1 MEQKIKVFKISPE
14 RLEQDLQEIKE
25 GNYFPHFD
33 CVLNDR
39 TTVID
44 MERIAK
50 SLSMETVF
58 IFKAPNR
65 TICHLSW

>member
-1 MEQKIKVFKISPE
+1 MEQKIKVFKISAS
-14 RLEQDLQEIKE
+14 RLQEDLQTIKE
-25 GNYFPHFD
+25 GSYFNHFD
-33 CVLNDR
+33 CILNDR
-39 TTVID
+39 TTVAD

-58 IFKAPNR
+58 IFKSPNR